1 MKRLIYLV
9 VIAVFTFQSC
19 SSDDNSSSN
28 NNPTSGFI
36 WKENSGAE
44 IKADSAFYETQYKT
58 IKAFKNYNDPINSKF
73 IEINLTGD
81 TPTSYDVTNGNAISF
96 LHANTLYVGSTGMI
110 TITENTSNK
119 LSGDFTSSST
129 TGTTTSLE
137 GTFKSIEIR

>member
-9 VIAVFTFQSC
+9 LIAVFTFQSC

-28 NNPTSGFI
+28 NNPTSGFT
-36 WKENSGAE
+36 WKENGGAE

-73 IEINLTGD
+73 IEINLTGN
-81 TPTSYDVTNGNAISF
+81 TPTSYDVLNGNAISF
-96 LHANTLYVGSTGMI
+96 LHANTLYVASTGMI